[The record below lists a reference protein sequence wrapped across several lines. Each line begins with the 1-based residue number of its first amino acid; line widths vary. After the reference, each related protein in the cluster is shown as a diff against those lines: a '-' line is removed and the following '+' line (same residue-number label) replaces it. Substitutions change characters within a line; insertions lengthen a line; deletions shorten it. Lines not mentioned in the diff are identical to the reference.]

1 MAEEKLFAGHSV
13 RRIRRANGLT
23 QGAMAEA
30 LAISP
35 SYLNLIERNQRPLT
49 ATLLLKLAQSY
60 DFDPRTLTG
69 TTPGGGVDAIRRRL
83 NDPMFADLD
92 IDRAQVEEWIAAS
105 PDAAEAFARSFD
117 RLSGGSH
124 GGAGGGQIGGHG
136 EPEAIASARR
146 EIERWRNHF
155 ADLDSQAEN
164 LADELRLTNADIY
177 GAITERLRVKHQL
190 SMRILPFDV
199 MPDRLRR
206 LDLHARQL
214 QLSELLD
221 PASRTFAAA
230 LQLGML
236 EAKAE
241 IDALVA
247 GES

>member
-13 RRIRRANGLT
+13 RRIRRANVLT

-69 TTPGGGVDAIRRRL
+69 TTSGGGVDAIRRRL

-124 GGAGGGQIGGHG
+124 G
-136 EPEAIASARR
+136 
-146 EIERWRNHF
+146 
-155 ADLDSQAEN
+155 
-164 LADELRLTNADIY
+164 
-177 GAITERLRVKHQL
+177 
-190 SMRILPFDV
+190 
-199 MPDRLRR
+199 
-206 LDLHARQL
+206 
-214 QLSELLD
+214 
-221 PASRTFAAA
+221 
-230 LQLGML
+230 
-236 EAKAE
+236 
-241 IDALVA
+241 
-247 GES
+247 